1 LKIEDKLHILSI
13 IKKSPIPEK
22 KIKQAIS
29 GAIFGLIIIALIG
42 CGGDKPEVKIDPAMC
57 NFDSL
62 IAVDMR
68 LMSFREDSTTA
79 RMIAECVQDKAGT
92 KYESFWV
99 AVGLG
104 QYAAARKHLDEI
116 SPADEKEMPK
126 ILSLKAL
133 AWYLE
138 DKKDSALVCY
148 DSALAMY
155 PKNNRLW
162 FGRGMA
168 LSAMG
173 QQQEALAAF
182 DSALAMKIG
191 DFESWHNRGDVL
203 YELIRPFDAIGSYDS
218 AIFYKSDY
226 GKAYHNRGI
235 VQYMLSDLPDA
246 VASFDSAIMIQHD
259 DYMAWS
265 TRGLVLGALQ
275 RFEEAIASLDSSIK
289 IKHDYADAWK
299 NRAAIFG
306 MNKKFEEA
314 KFSIDSALFYAPHD
328 PDVIVIREKILE
340 GLGLNK

>member
-1 LKIEDKLHILSI
+1 M
-13 IKKSPIPEK
+13 
-22 KIKQAIS
+22 KQVIS

-42 CGGDKPEVKIDPAMC
+42 CGGDKPETKIDPAMC

-68 LMSFREDSTTA
+68 LMSFREDSATA

-104 QYAAARKHLDEI
+104 QYAKAQEHLDEI
-116 SPADEKEMPK
+116 SPADEKEMEK

-138 DKKDSALVCY
+138 DKKDSALVGY
-148 DSALAMY
+148 DSALTLDAA
-155 PKNNRLW
+155 NNRHW

-168 LSAMG
+168 LSAIG
-173 QQQEALAAF
+173 QQEDALTAF
-182 DSALAMKIG
+182 DSALTLKRG

-203 YELIRPFDAIGSYDS
+203 YELVRPFDAIGSYDS
-218 AIFYKSDY
+218 AIFYKSNY

-246 VASFDSAIMIQHD
+246 VASFDSAIMIHHD

-265 TRGLVLGALQ
+265 TRGLALGAMQ
-275 RFEEAIASLDSSIK
+275 RLEEAIASLDNSIR
-289 IKHDYADAWK
+289 IKHDYSGAWK
-299 NRAAIFG
+299 NRAAILG

-328 PDVIVIREKILE
+328 PDVILLREKIME
-340 GLGLNK
+340 GLGQNK